1 MKQRISLAVLLIAII
16 CECGWLAMMKHSELE
31 QAKLHYEQATAE
43 IARRAGELEQLEQEL
58 DALNAEYEKLKDPA
72 MADLQQQIEA
82 MEAQKVEI
90 QAQIESIKLAIEEG
104 KQNPEEEINEYS
116 YYEEVYNALKEGL
129 EKVKGYIS
137 GN

>member
-1 MKQRISLAVLLIAII
+1 MKQRNILAVLLVAII
-16 CECGWLAMMKHSELE
+16 CECGWV
-31 QAKLHYEQATAE
+31 
-43 IARRAGELEQLEQEL
+43 AR
-58 DALNAEYEKLKDPA
+58 